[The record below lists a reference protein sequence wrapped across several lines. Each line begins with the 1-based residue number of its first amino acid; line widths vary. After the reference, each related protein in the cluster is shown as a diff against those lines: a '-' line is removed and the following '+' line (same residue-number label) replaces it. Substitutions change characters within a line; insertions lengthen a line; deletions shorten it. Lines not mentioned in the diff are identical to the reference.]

1 MFHNTSIYEQLTA
14 LPYLP
19 AYKRLLEGAI
29 ELDVFSQL
37 EQPVS
42 AADLA
47 RRMGWNEANTR
58 YLLQGLHSI
67 GFAAKKD
74 DLFRN
79 TSETSEYLVK
89 GKPGYMGGVLL
100 FFGANQG
107 MALEGLAEQVKNGPQ
122 PTQQAEQSLDFAAYG
137 AMMREAQSGIRQ
149 QELVSL
155 VRSLPENGEIR
166 RILDLGCGAGLLGIA
181 VVNDAAARSGVLFD
195 QPPMQAL
202 MEETVSMQAMQ
213 DRITVVAGDFLRDDI
228 GAGYDLILC
237 SSIMLFAIGKLIL
250 ATGDVTWLIFLLVY
264 GIDGCCTIIHRI
276 MLHENLGEA
285 HRKHAFQLMAN
296 ELKMGHVTVSLI
308 YMGLQLAISL
318 GFIYLIPNTIVAHWV
333 YSIAVGIVLAGA
345 YVVFMK
351 KYYHLH
357 EEYLASLEVKR

>member
-29 ELDVFSQL
+29 ELDDFSQL

-237 SSIMLFAIGKLIL
+237 SSIMLFAIMGGPAFFEKLHSALNPGGVVLCLNEGIEPDRSGPWDMVL
-250 ATGDVTWLIFLLVY
+250 GYLTYNLQGMPMGVLKGQVAETAKAGGFAHVETRTRLLSTGT
-264 GIDGCCTIIHRI
+264 
-276 MLHENLGEA
+276 HEITVL
-285 HRKHAFQLMAN
+285 RK
-296 ELKMGHVTVSLI
+296 
-308 YMGLQLAISL
+308 
-318 GFIYLIPNTIVAHWV
+318 
-333 YSIAVGIVLAGA
+333 
-345 YVVFMK
+345 
-351 KYYHLH
+351 
-357 EEYLASLEVKR
+357 